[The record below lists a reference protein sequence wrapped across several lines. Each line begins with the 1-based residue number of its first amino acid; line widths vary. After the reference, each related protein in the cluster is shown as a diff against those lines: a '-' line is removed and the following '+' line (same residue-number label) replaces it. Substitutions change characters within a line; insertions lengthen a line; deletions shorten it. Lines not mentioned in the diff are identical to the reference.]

1 MRNPILYCAP
11 IFALYLDQQFPPEE
25 SNAARRVY
33 PNPDLR
39 ALGFEDENFDI
50 MADENALTG
59 STGHNEH
66 QLCRVNGHHPPG
78 SFSPSRAGWFL
89 SCVRLARR
97 YTHRERR
104 AYARPSSQV
113 PVLPV
118 LQAVPSLR
126 ETV

>member
-50 MADENALTG
+50 TADENALTR
-59 STGHNEH
+59 STAHNEH
-66 QLCRVNGHHPPG
+66 RLCRVNGQHPPG
-78 SFSPSRAGWFL
+78 SFSSSCAAG
-89 SCVRLARR
+89 SLA
-97 YTHRERR
+97 
-104 AYARPSSQV
+104 ASG
-113 PVLPV
+113 
-118 LQAVPSLR
+118 
-126 ETV
+126 